1 MTNKNIKI
9 LDCTLRDGG
18 YYNNWDFDRTIVDRY
33 LISVKSSSVDVVELG
48 FRSLPKNTF
57 MGPYIYTTDDFINQ
71 LKLPEGPIYGVMIN
85 GKEFIENQ
93 NGEQSFINQLF
104 QEKKNSHISLVRIAI
119 NFNHVLKAEKIARE
133 LKDLGYMIGLNM
145 MQAHGKD
152 EKDYIETAKTI
163 SSWDLVDV
171 LYFADSLGN
180 MLPEDVKNI
189 SQSLK
194 KGWPGALGI
203 HTHNNKNLALINS
216 ITAVENGVTWCD
228 GTITGMGRGAGNVST
243 ESLVMEMNRNGKH
256 AGDATL
262 LQESVEDFNQYKN
275 KYNWGPNIYYHFASN
290 NNIHPTFVQTLLS
303 DVRYKKHQVLDILK
317 NLCSKEVQ
325 FLTGQPI
332 SQSDYSVE
340 ALNAAQTSIYN
351 NNGQNSPTGTW
362 DATGWLADREVLII
376 GAGPNTKHYNEGI
389 INYIEIN
396 KPAVL
401 ELNINKSIPVSL
413 VTASV
418 VSLEA
423 RAIFDVL
430 QYEQLDHPI
439 VLPMTRLGKLIDKYV
454 ENLEIFNYG
463 LAVKPDTFE
472 FHPTDCKLHLP
483 YTICYA
489 LAIASQAG
497 AKMISLVGFDGYT
510 SDDPRQIE
518 MNKIFDLY
526 MKQKRSVPIV
536 SLTPTTYRI
545 PQSSIFAPTIN

>member
-1 MTNKNIKI
+1 MSTIKI

-18 YYNNWDFDRTIVDRY
+18 YYNKWDFDRKIVERY
-33 LISVKSSSVDVVELG
+33 LNGVKNANIDVVELG
-48 FRSLPKNTF
+48 FRFLPTNTF
-57 MGPYIYTTDDFINQ
+57 MGPYAYTTDDFINQ
-71 LKLPEGPIYGVMIN
+71 LDLPEGPLYGVMIN
-85 GKEFIENQ
+85 GKEFVENSDGQ
-93 NGEQSFINQLF
+93 QSVVKKLF
-104 QEKKNSHISLVRIAI
+104 QQKENSPISLVRIAI
-119 NFNHVLKAEKIARE
+119 NFNQVFKVESTARQ
-133 LKDLGYMIGLNM
+133 LKDMGYQVGLNM
-145 MQAHGKD
+145 MQAHGKS
-152 EKDYIETAKTI
+152 EKDYIETAKKIAT
-163 SSWDLVDV
+163 WDVIDV

-180 MLPEDVKNI
+180 MIPEDIQKI
-189 SQSLK
+189 CQSLK
-194 KGWPGALGI
+194 KSWPGPLGI

-216 ITAVENGVTWCD
+216 ITAVQNGVTWCD

-243 ESLVMEMNRNGKH
+243 ESLVMEMKLNDKH

-262 LQESVEDFNQYKN
+262 LQESVEDFIKYKN

-340 ALNAAQTSIYN
+340 ALNAAKTSIYN

-389 INYIEIN
+389 INYIEN
-396 KPAVL
+396 HKPAVL
-401 ELNINKSIPVSL
+401 ELNVNKSTPPSL

-430 QYEQLDHPI
+430 QYGQLDHPI

>member
-1 MTNKNIKI
+1 MKI

>member
-1 MTNKNIKI
+1 MISI

-351 NNGQNSPTGTW
+351 DNGQNSPTGTW
-362 DATGWLADREVLII
+362 DATGWLADREV
-376 GAGPNTKHYNEGI
+376 
-389 INYIEIN
+389 
-396 KPAVL
+396 
-401 ELNINKSIPVSL
+401 
-413 VTASV
+413 
-418 VSLEA
+418 
-423 RAIFDVL
+423 
-430 QYEQLDHPI
+430 
-439 VLPMTRLGKLIDKYV
+439 
-454 ENLEIFNYG
+454 
-463 LAVKPDTFE
+463 
-472 FHPTDCKLHLP
+472 
-483 YTICYA
+483 
-489 LAIASQAG
+489 
-497 AKMISLVGFDGYT
+497 
-510 SDDPRQIE
+510 
-518 MNKIFDLY
+518 
-526 MKQKRSVPIV
+526 
-536 SLTPTTYRI
+536 
-545 PQSSIFAPTIN
+545 

>member
-1 MTNKNIKI
+1 MISI

>member
-1 MTNKNIKI
+1 MSKIKI

-18 YYNNWDFDRTIVDRY
+18 YYNKWDFDRTIVDRY
-33 LISVKSSSVDVVELG
+33 LINVKSSSVDVVELG

-71 LKLPEGPIYGVMIN
+71 LKLPEGPLYGVMIN

-104 QEKKNSHISLVRIAI
+104 QEKKNSQVSLVRIAI
-119 NFNHVLKAEKIARE
+119 NFNDVLKAEKIARE

-145 MQAHGKD
+145 MQAHGKG

-180 MLPEDVKNI
+180 MLPEDVKYI
-189 SQSLK
+189 CQSLK
-194 KGWPGALGI
+194 KGWPGTLGI

-216 ITAVENGVTWCD
+216 ITAVENGVTWFD

-243 ESLVMEMNRNGKH
+243 ESLVMEMNLNGNH

-262 LQESVEDFNQYKN
+262 LQESVEDFNQYKI
-275 KYNWGPNIYYHFASN
+275 KYNWGSNIYYHFASN

-325 FLTGQPI
+325 FLTGQSI
-332 SQSDYSVE
+332 NQSDYSVE
-340 ALNAAQTSIYN
+340 ALKAAQTSIYN
-351 NNGQNSPTGTW
+351 DNGHNSSIGTW
-362 DATGWLADREVLII
+362 NATGWLADREILII
-376 GAGPNTKHYNEGI
+376 GAGPSVKRYKDGI
-389 INYIEIN
+389 INYIEKY

-401 ELNINKSIPVSL
+401 ELNINKLIPPSL

-430 QYEQLDHPI
+430 QYRQSNHPI
-439 VLPMTRLGKLIDKYV
+439 IIPMNRIGKFIDKYV
-454 ENLEIFNYG
+454 KDFDIYDYG
-463 LAVKPDTFE
+463 LDVEKNAFE
-472 FHPTDCKLHLP
+472 FQPTGCRLHLP

-489 LAIASQAG
+489 LAIANQAG
-497 AKMISLVGFDGYT
+497 AKLISLVGFDGYT
-510 SDDPRQIE
+510 SDDPRQME
-518 MNKIFDLY
+518 MKTIFDLY
-526 MKQKRSVPIV
+526 KKAKHNVPIV
-536 SLTPTTYRI
+536 SLTPTTYPI
-545 PQSSIFAPTIN
+545 EQSSIFSPIH

>member
-1 MTNKNIKI
+1 MSKIKI

-18 YYNNWDFDRTIVDRY
+18 YYNKWDFDRAVVDGY
-33 LISVKSSSVDVVELG
+33 LKAIKAASIDIVELG

-57 MGPYIYTTDDFINQ
+57 MGPYIYTTDEFINQ
-71 LKLPEGPIYGVMIN
+71 LDLPEGPLYGVMIN
-85 GKEFIENQ
+85 GKEFVENSDGQ
-93 NGEQSFINQLF
+93 QSVVKKLF
-104 QEKKNSHISLVRIAI
+104 QQKENSPISLVRIAI
-119 NFNHVLKAEKIARE
+119 NFNQVFKVESTARQ
-133 LKDLGYMIGLNM
+133 LKDMGYQVGLNM
-145 MQAHGKD
+145 MQAHGKS
-152 EKDYIETAKTI
+152 EKDYIETAKKIAT
-163 SSWDLVDV
+163 WDVIDV

-180 MLPEDVKNI
+180 MIPEDIQKI
-189 SQSLK
+189 CQSLK
-194 KGWPGALGI
+194 KSWPGPLGI

-216 ITAVENGVTWCD
+216 ITAVQNGVTWCD

-243 ESLVMEMNRNGKH
+243 ESLVMEMKLNDKH

-262 LQESVEDFNQYKN
+262 LQESVEDFTQYKN
-275 KYNWGPNIYYHFASN
+275 IYNWGSNIYYHFASN

-303 DVRYKKHQVLDILK
+303 DVRYKKQQILDILK
-317 NLCSKEVQ
+317 NLCSKEMH
-325 FLTGQPI
+325 FLSGQSI
-332 SQSDYSVE
+332 NSSNYSVE
-340 ALNAAQTSIYN
+340 ALNAAQISVYEGGNI
-351 NNGQNSPTGTW
+351 STGTW

-389 INYIEIN
+389 INYIEN
-396 KPAVL
+396 HKPAVL
-401 ELNINKSIPVSL
+401 ELNVNKSTPPSL

-545 PQSSIFAPTIN
+545 HQSSIFAPILD

>member
-1 MTNKNIKI
+1 MSKIKI

-18 YYNNWDFDRTIVDRY
+18 YYNKWDFDRTIVDRY
-33 LISVKSSSVDVVELG
+33 LINVKSSSVDVVELG

-71 LKLPEGPIYGVMIN
+71 LKLPEGPLYGVMIN

-104 QEKKNSHISLVRIAI
+104 QEKKNSQVSLVRIAI
-119 NFNHVLKAEKIARE
+119 NFNDVLKAEKIARE

-145 MQAHGKD
+145 MQAHGKG

-180 MLPEDVKNI
+180 MLPEDVKYI
-189 SQSLK
+189 CQSLK
-194 KGWPGALGI
+194 KGWPGTLGI

-216 ITAVENGVTWCD
+216 ITAVENGVTWFD

-243 ESLVMEMNRNGKH
+243 ESLVMEMNLNGNH

-262 LQESVEDFNQYKN
+262 LQESVEDFNQYKI
-275 KYNWGPNIYYHFASN
+275 KYNWGSNIYYHFASN

-325 FLTGQPI
+325 FLTGQSI
-332 SQSDYSVE
+332 NQSDYSVE
-340 ALNAAQTSIYN
+340 ALKAAQTSIYN
-351 NNGQNSPTGTW
+351 DNGHNSSIGTW
-362 DATGWLADREVLII
+362 NATGWLADREILII
-376 GAGPNTKHYNEGI
+376 GAGPSVKRYKDGI
-389 INYIEIN
+389 INYIEKY

-401 ELNINKSIPVSL
+401 ELNINKLIPPSL

-430 QYEQLDHPI
+430 QYRKLNHPI
-439 VLPMTRLGKLIDKYV
+439 IIPMNRIGKFIDKYAKDFD
-454 ENLEIFNYG
+454 IYDYG
-463 LAVKPDTFE
+463 LAVETDTFG
-472 FHPTDCKLHLP
+472 FQPTGCRLHLP

-489 LAIASQAG
+489 LAIANQAG
-497 AKMISLVGFDGYT
+497 AKLISLVGFDGYT
-510 SDDPRQIE
+510 SDDPRQME
-518 MNKIFDLY
+518 MKTIFDLY
-526 MKQKRSVPIV
+526 KKAKHNVPIV
-536 SLTPTTYRI
+536 SLTPTTYPI
-545 PQSSIFAPTIN
+545 EQSSIFSPIH